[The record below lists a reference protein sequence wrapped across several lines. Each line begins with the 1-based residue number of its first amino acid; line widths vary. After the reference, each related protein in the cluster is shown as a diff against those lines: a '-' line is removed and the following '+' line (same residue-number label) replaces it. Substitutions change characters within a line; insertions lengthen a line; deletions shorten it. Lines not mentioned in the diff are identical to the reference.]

1 MYVYTCMCIHVC
13 ACTHVY
19 ACGACV
25 HVSESISDDFNLLCV
40 LHLSYSNRF
49 SDVCIVG
56 GSMNPYRNGSVARV
70 KLKTNTHVK
79 IPQSAQLGVSI
90 KKVTRVA

>member
-1 MYVYTCMCIHVC
+1 MCIYVC

-19 ACGACV
+19 ACGAWV

-49 SDVCIVG
+49 SNVCIVG
-56 GSMNPYRNGSVARV
+56 GSANRYRNGSVARV
-70 KLKTNTHVK
+70 KLEINTHVK
-79 IPQSAQLGVSI
+79 ILQSAQLCVPI
-90 KKVTRVA
+90 KKATRVT